1 MDIRSHTFEIGYK
14 IMNKDLEKMN
24 LPEYILDI
32 LNNAKSVVTPKTR
45 EELIVLAMG
54 NENNTTFDVEYDV
67 DGKGTVL
74 EATVT
79 KCKNGVVVNYTD
91 DYMRRRDPDSLLVG
105 DKKDTDK
112 PRYEDV
118 YQGDFELLRK
128 DTFDWLKK
136 QELIVFP
143 FRSGGLEYGYDSIIL
158 APLNA
163 GFFAAGLA
171 DLQGFLNVDELSKDF
186 NTRAIIF
193 LAPPFRHTHFDGKQ
207 IVVHNRLEH
216 IHEVYSYNLYP
227 GPSAKKGI
235 YGVLL
240 NIGEEEGWVTAHA
253 STVKVITPYDNEIVI
268 MHEGASGGGK
278 SEMIEDIHKE
288 MDGRAVLGVN
298 TITGEKNYLVLNET
312 CELRPVTD
320 DMALC
325 HPKMQNES
333 KKLVVKDAES
343 AWFLRLDNITKYGTS
358 PHYEEILTQPSEPL
372 IFLNIEAVPNA
383 TCLVWEHI
391 LDSNGEPCPN
401 PRVILPRRLV
411 PNAIDTPVEVDV
423 RSFGVRTPS
432 CTKETPSYGILGIF
446 HVLPP
451 ALAWLWRL
459 VAPRGYNNPSIIDKT
474 GMSSEG
480 VGSYWPFATGKMVM
494 QANLMLEQ
502 IVNSSNTRYVLIP
515 NQHIG
520 AYEVSFMPQWI
531 AREYIARRGSAKF
544 KPEHLVEARC
554 SLLGFGLESLKID
567 GQYIRKA
574 FLQPE
579 TQKEV
584 GLEGYDAGAKILKD
598 FFSQELKKYNTEQLD
613 PLGKKIIELFNQN
626 ATVEQYMELI
636 PMRY

>member
-1 MDIRSHTFEIGYK
+1 MQERLYR
-14 IMNKDLEKMN
+14 MN
-24 LPEYILDI
+24 LPDYIIEILDCSKGVI
-32 LNNAKSVVTPKTR
+32 IPKTR
-45 EELIVLAMG
+45 TELFKLAMG
-54 NENNTTFDVEYDV
+54 NEANTTFDVEYEV
-67 DGKGTVL
+67 DGIGTIL

-79 KCKNGVVVNYTD
+79 KCKNGAVVNYVD
-91 DYMRRRDPDSLLVG
+91 DYMRRRDPDCLLVA

-112 PRYEDV
+112 PKYEDV
-118 YQGDFELLRK
+118 YNKNFETVRTE
-128 DTFDWLKK
+128 TFEWLKK
-136 QELIVFP
+136 QELIFFP
-143 FRSGGLEYGYDSIIL
+143 FKSGGIEYGYDSILI
-158 APLNA
+158 APSNA

-171 DLQGFLNVDELSKDF
+171 DLQGFLNIEEISDDF
-186 NTRAIIF
+186 NPRAVIF
-193 LAPPFRHTHFDGKQ
+193 LAPPFRHTHFEGKQ
-207 IVVHNRLEH
+207 IVIHNRLED

-240 NIGEEEGWVTAHA
+240 NIGEEEGWITAHA

-288 MDGRAVLGVN
+288 MDGRIVLGKN
-298 TITGEKNYLVLNET
+298 TISGEKDYIVLNET

-325 HPKMQNES
+325 HPNMQNQS

-343 AWFLRLDNITKYGTS
+343 AWFLRLDNITKYGMS
-358 PHYEEILTQPSEPL
+358 PHYEEILTHPSEPL
-372 IFLNIEAVPNA
+372 IFLNIQAVPNA
-383 TCLVWEHI
+383 TCLAWEHI
-391 LDSNGEPCPN
+391 LDSDGKPCPN
-401 PRVILPRRLV
+401 PRVILPRKLIT
-411 PNAIDTPVEVDV
+411 NAIDIPVEVDV

-432 CTKETPSYGILGIF
+432 CTRENPSYGIMGIF

-459 VAPRGYNNPSIIDKT
+459 VAPRGFNNPSIIDT
-474 GMSSEG
+474 AGMTSEG
-480 VGSYWPFATGKMVM
+480 VGSYWPFATGKMVK
-494 QANLMLEQ
+494 QANLLLEQ
-502 IVNSSNTRYVLIP
+502 IVSSTNTRYVLIP

-544 KPEHLVEARC
+544 KPEQLKETRC
-554 SLLGFGLESLKID
+554 SLLGFGLDSLKID

-574 FLQPE
+574 YLQPE

-584 GLEGYDAGAKILKD
+584 GLDGYDAGAEILTN
-598 FFSQELKKYNTEQLD
+598 FFAQELVKYNTEDLN
-613 PLGKKIIELFNQN
+613 PLGKQIIDLFFNE
-626 ATVEQYMELI
+626 ATVNDYMDLI

>member
-1 MDIRSHTFEIGYK
+1 MQDYLYK
-14 IMNKDLEKMN
+14 IN
-24 LPEYILDI
+24 LPEYVLDI
-32 LNNAKSVVTPKTR
+32 LECSKGVIVPKTR
-45 EELIVLAMG
+45 KELFQLAMG
-54 NENNTTFDVEYDV
+54 NEGNSTFEVEYEV
-67 DGKGTVL
+67 EGIGNIL

-79 KCKNGVVVNYTD
+79 KCKNGVVVNYMD
-91 DYMRRRDPDSLLVG
+91 DYMRRRDPDCLLVA
-105 DKKDTDK
+105 DNKDTDK
-112 PRYEDV
+112 PRYEEV
-118 YQGDFELLRK
+118 YKKDFATLRTQ
-128 DTFDWLKK
+128 TFEWLKK
-136 QELIVFP
+136 QELIFFP
-143 FRSGGLEYGYDSIIL
+143 FKSGGLEYGYDSILI
-158 APLNA
+158 APANA

-171 DLQGFLNVDELSKDF
+171 DLQGFLNIDEVIDNF
-186 NTRAIIF
+186 QPRAVVF
-193 LAPPFRHTHFDGKQ
+193 LAPPFRHTYFEGKQ
-207 IVVHNRLEH
+207 IVLHNRLDGL
-216 IHEVYSYNLYP
+216 HEVYSYNLYP

-288 MDGRAVLGVN
+288 LDGRIIMAKN
-298 TITGEKNYLVLNET
+298 KISGEKTYIVLNET

-343 AWFLRLDNITKYGTS
+343 AWFLRLDNITKYGAS
-358 PHYEEILTQPSEPL
+358 PRYEEILTQPPQPL
-372 IFLNIEAVPNA
+372 VFLNIEAVPNA

-391 LDSNGEPCPN
+391 MDSTGKPCPN

-411 PNAIDTPVEVDV
+411 ANAIDEPVEVDV
-423 RSFGVRTPS
+423 RSFGVRTPL
-432 CTKETPSYGILGIF
+432 CTKENPSYGILGIF
-446 HVLPP
+446 HILPP

-459 VAPRGYNNPSIIDKT
+459 VAPRGYNNPSIID
-474 GMSSEG
+474 GGEMSSEG
-480 VGSYWPFATGKMVM
+480 VGSYWPFATGKMVS

-502 IVNSSNTRYVLIP
+502 IKNSAHTRYVLIP

-554 SLLGFGLESLKID
+554 SLLGFGLDSLKID

-584 GLEGYDAGAKILKD
+584 GFEGYDAGAKILKD
-598 FFSQELKKYNTEQLD
+598 FFAQELKKYNTDKLD
-613 PLGKKIIELFNQN
+613 PLGRQIIELFYND
-626 ATVEQYMELI
+626 ATMEEYMNLM

>member
-1 MDIRSHTFEIGYK
+1 MQEYL
-14 IMNKDLEKMN
+14 NKMN
-24 LPEYILDI
+24 LPEYVLDI
-32 LNNAKSVVTPKTR
+32 LTSSKGVIVPKTR
-45 EELIVLAMG
+45 TELISLAMG
-54 NENNTTFDVEYDV
+54 NETNTSFEVEYEV
-67 DGKGTVL
+67 DGIGTVL

-91 DYMRRRDPDSLLVG
+91 DYMRRRDPDCLLVA
-105 DKKDTDK
+105 DQQDTDK
-112 PRYEDV
+112 PKYEDV
-118 YQGDFELLRK
+118 YHGDFEPVRIE
-128 DTFDWLKK
+128 TFEWLKK
-136 QELIVFP
+136 QELIFFP
-143 FRSGGLEYGYDSIIL
+143 FKSGGIEYGYDSILI
-158 APLNA
+158 APSNA

-171 DLQGFLNVDELSKDF
+171 DLQGFLNIDEISDDF
-186 NTRAIIF
+186 NPRAIIF
-193 LAPPFRHTHFDGKQ
+193 LAPPFRHTHFEEKQ
-207 IVVHNRLEH
+207 IVIHNRLKSV
-216 IHEVYSYNLYP
+216 HEVYSYNLYP

-240 NIGEEEGWVTAHA
+240 NIGEEEGWTTAHA

-288 MDGRAVLGVN
+288 MDGRIVLGRN
-298 TITGEKNYLVLNET
+298 TVTREKNYIVLNET

-325 HPKMQNES
+325 HTKMQNDS
-333 KKLVVKDAES
+333 KKLVVNDAES
-343 AWFLRLDNITKYGTS
+343 AWFLRLDNIKKYGTS
-358 PHYEEILTQPSEPL
+358 PQYEKILTQPSEPL
-372 IFLNIEAVPNA
+372 IFLNIQGVPNA

-391 LDSNGEPCPN
+391 LDSDGKPCPN

-411 PNAIDTPVEVDV
+411 PNVIDTPVEVDV
-423 RSFGVRTPS
+423 RSFGVRTPP
-432 CTKETPSYGILGIF
+432 CTKMNPSYGILGIF

-459 VAPRGYNNPSIIDKT
+459 VAPRGFNNPSIIDSA
-474 GMSSEG
+474 GMTSEG
-480 VGSYWPFATGKMVM
+480 VGSYWPFATGKMVK
-494 QANLMLEQ
+494 QANLLLEQ
-502 IVNSSNTRYVLIP
+502 IINSSSTRYVLIP

-520 AYEVSFMPQWI
+520 AYEVSFMPQWV

-554 SLLGFGLESLKID
+554 PLLGFGLESLKID

-579 TQKEV
+579 TQQEV
-584 GLEGYDAGAKILKD
+584 GIDGYDAGAKILTD
-598 FFSQELKKYNTEQLD
+598 FFKQELVKFNTEDLN
-613 PLGKKIIELFNQN
+613 PLGRQIIEMFFNES
-626 ATVEQYMELI
+626 TVNDYMDLI